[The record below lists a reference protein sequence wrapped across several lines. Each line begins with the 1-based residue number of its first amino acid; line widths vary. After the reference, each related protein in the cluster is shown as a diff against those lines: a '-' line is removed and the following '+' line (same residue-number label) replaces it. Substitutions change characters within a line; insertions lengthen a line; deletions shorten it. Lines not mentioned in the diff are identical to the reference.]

1 MNLIT
6 ILVTAAIT
14 SIIWLVYIKFFQKK
28 DNSEEI
34 ENLRLKE
41 EELKNQKHQMELLEA
56 EKNSEADLLKEK
68 INSLEILKSNVEDS
82 LKTERATSAEQLKNL
97 GKVDEFKTVLTTNMT
112 EHSKMIKDQQTFI
125 DKLTGNSKYQGDFG
139 EKFLEQSLQFHG
151 FKLGID
157 YTKQKKE
164 EVLNIEDDTTQTVKP
179 DIVINLADGNHIICD
194 SKVSLDNWKKF
205 VMATDDQEKD
215 EQFKKHALAVRKHI
229 DDLSKKDY
237 MKNLKKDVFEK
248 VIMYMCH
255 EAAYLAALEHF
266 PDLYE
271 YAYKKNILLVGPK
284 NLLAII
290 SIVQTIKDKE
300 KQINGVKEITT
311 TANHLMEK
319 YSVLKKYLIQT
330 MTTFNSHGESLKK
343 VINGAWAGK
352 ASLEQ
357 RIEKLQDQGINPST
371 PIPKTTPMQDKLLEF
386 EENLTKDKDNLN

>member
-1 MNLIT
+1 
-6 ILVTAAIT
+6 
-14 SIIWLVYIKFFQKK
+14 
-28 DNSEEI
+28 
-34 ENLRLKE
+34 
-41 EELKNQKHQMELLEA
+41 
-56 EKNSEADLLKEK
+56 
-68 INSLEILKSNVEDS
+68 
-82 LKTERATSAEQLKNL
+82 
-97 GKVDEFKTVLTTNMT
+97 
-112 EHSKMIKDQQTFI
+112 
-125 DKLTGNSKYQGDFG
+125 
-139 EKFLEQSLQFHG
+139 
-151 FKLGID
+151 
-157 YTKQKKE
+157 
-164 EVLNIEDDTTQTVKP
+164 
-179 DIVINLADGNHIICD
+179 
-194 SKVSLDNWKKF
+194 
-205 VMATDDQEKD
+205 
-215 EQFKKHALAVRKHI
+215 
-229 DDLSKKDY
+229 
-237 MKNLKKDVFEK
+237 
-248 VIMYMCH
+248 MYMCH

-330 MTTFNSHGESLKK
+330 MTSFNSHGESLKK

-371 PIPKTTPMQDKLLEF
+371 PIPKTTPIQDKLLEF

>member
-14 SIIWLVYIKFFQKK
+14 SILWLAYIKFFQKK

-164 EVLNIEDDTTQTVKP
+164 EVLNTK
-179 DIVINLADGNHIICD
+179 
-194 SKVSLDNWKKF
+194 
-205 VMATDDQEKD
+205 
-215 EQFKKHALAVRKHI
+215 
-229 DDLSKKDY
+229 
-237 MKNLKKDVFEK
+237 
-248 VIMYMCH
+248 
-255 EAAYLAALEHF
+255 LAANY
-266 PDLYE
+266 DL
-271 YAYKKNILLVGPK
+271 
-284 NLLAII
+284 
-290 SIVQTIKDKE
+290 
-300 KQINGVKEITT
+300 
-311 TANHLMEK
+311 
-319 YSVLKKYLIQT
+319 
-330 MTTFNSHGESLKK
+330 
-343 VINGAWAGK
+343 
-352 ASLEQ
+352 
-357 RIEKLQDQGINPST
+357 
-371 PIPKTTPMQDKLLEF
+371 
-386 EENLTKDKDNLN
+386 

>member
-14 SIIWLVYIKFFQKK
+14 SILWLAYIKFFQKK

-41 EELKNQKHQMELLEA
+41 EELKNQKHQMELLKA

-68 INSLEILKSNVEDS
+68 INSLEELKSNVEGS
-82 LKTERATSAEQLKNL
+82 LKTERETSANQLKTL
-97 GKVDEFKTVLTTNMT
+97 GKVDDFKTAVTTDVA
-112 EHSKMIKDQQTFI
+112 EQSKMIKNQQTFI
-125 DKLTGNSKYQGDFG
+125 DRLTGNAKYQGDFG

-205 VMATDDQEKD
+205 VNAADDQEKD

-229 DDLSKKDY
+229 DDLSRKDY

-255 EAAYLAALEHF
+255 EAAYLSALEHF

-290 SIVQTIKDKE
+290 SIVQTIKGKE
-300 KQINGVKEITT
+300 KQINGVKEITD
-311 TANHLMEK
+311 TATHLMDK

-330 MTTFNSHGESLKK
+330 MTSFNSHGESLKK
-343 VINGAWAGK
+343 VI
-352 ASLEQ
+352 
-357 RIEKLQDQGINPST
+357 
-371 PIPKTTPMQDKLLEF
+371 
-386 EENLTKDKDNLN
+386 